1 MRKSEIKGHGAIFGA
16 NFIWGVMSPMAKY
29 VFAGGVI
36 TPIVLVCWRMVG
48 AVILFWLLSLI
59 VGGEKVSTRDK
70 LLFGVAALLGV
81 VFNQCVY
88 TLGLGMTSPVDAS
101 VISTSTPIFTM
112 IIAAIYLKEPLTFKK
127 VGGVLLGAAGAVMLI
142 VSGAGATAEG
152 GGNVAGDLLCIFA
165 ELCFATYLVLFKGL
179 ISRYSPATVMKWM
192 FTWSVAIV
200 LPFSF
205 SDMSGADYAS
215 VSPSVAACAAF
226 VVVFG
231 TFVCYLLAPVGQ
243 KYLRPTVVSMY
254 FYVQPVMSAILA
266 TAMGNAGPFGVVK
279 ILSIAMIFV
288 GVFLVMTS
296 KSRADVEAA
305 EASGSSVLKN

>member
-1 MRKSEIKGHGAIFGA
+1 
-16 NFIWGVMSPMAKY
+16 
-29 VFAGGVI
+29 
-36 TPIVLVCWRMVG
+36 MVG
-48 AVILFWLLSLI
+48 AVVLFWLLSFV
-59 VGGEKVSTRDK
+59 VGSEKVPTRDK
-70 LLFGVAALLGV
+70 LLFGAAALLGV

-142 VSGAGATAEG
+142 VSGASAAAEG
-152 GGNVAGDLLCIFA
+152 GGSVMGDLLCIFA

-192 FTWSVAIV
+192 FTWSVVMV

-205 SDMSGADYAS
+205 SEMAGADYAS

-266 TAMGNAGPFGVVK
+266 TAMGNAGPFGAVK
-279 ILSIAMIFV
+279 VLSIAMIFI

-305 EASGSSVLKN
+305 GALSSSVSKN